1 MQESSQHTSQPNKS
15 ARFKALGEGFTCHS
29 ACYDISMS
37 DTFRVLIVDDHQEI
51 RTVLRA
57 ALETIEADF
66 ELLDVPSAEEA
77 IVEVVGTG
85 IDLLIADVGLPG
97 LSGLELYGKLKATYP
112 EMQVIIITGIE
123 DEEVH
128 QEIAE
133 LEPEASFYKPLKM
146 PEFLNAVRLTMG
158 LEPIEEEEEELVK
171 LTKENLHKDVTDR
184 IADLRGELGA
194 ISILVIE
201 HSGVIAA
208 ETGILPDNIYLTHV
222 LPTLLQVVGATNKI
236 SAYLG
241 QDQPETSWYFSAD
254 KYDLFWSAVSADYS
268 MVIITNPVEQN
279 TDLTWVLTTVKL
291 AVGEVSEI
299 ISNLE
304 EKPGKKP
311 PAEKKASK
319 QSSPKSKKP
328 SSSPAKADLP
338 KESSSGENGSAK
350 KTTKKS
356 VQTEDVDENEVHEFW
371 KAATLEEEISRI
383 DSPDSLS
390 FEQAQK
396 LGFIPDGENL
406 GS

>member
-1 MQESSQHTSQPNKS
+1 
-15 ARFKALGEGFTCHS
+15 
-29 ACYDISMS
+29 MS
-37 DTFRVLIVDDHQEI
+37 DKFRVLIVDDHQEI
-51 RTVLRA
+51 RTILRA
-57 ALETIEADF
+57 ALETIEADLD
-66 ELLDVPSAEEA
+66 LLDVPSAEEA

-97 LSGLELYGKLKATYP
+97 LSGLDLYRKLKATYP
-112 EMQVIIITGIE
+112 EMKVIVITGIE
-123 DEEVH
+123 DEQVH

-133 LEPEASFYKPLKM
+133 LGPEASFFKPLKM

-158 LEPIEEEEEELVK
+158 LEPIEEEQEELVK

-201 HSGVIAA
+201 HSGVVAA

-222 LPTLLQVVGATNKI
+222 IPTLLKAVEAASKI
-236 SAYLG
+236 SYYLS
-241 QDQPETSWYFSAD
+241 QDHPENTWYFAGD
-254 KYDLFWSAVSADYS
+254 KYDLFWSAVSENYS
-268 MVIITNPVEQN
+268 MVIITNSVEQN

-291 AVGEVSEI
+291 AVGEVYEI
-299 ISNLE
+299 ISKLE
-304 EKPGKKP
+304 DKPGKNP
-311 PAEKKASK
+311 PAQKKAS
-319 QSSPKSKKP
+319 QESSPKKKKS

-338 KESSSGENGSAK
+338 KEPSLGKNGSAK
-350 KTTKKS
+350 KSTEKS
-356 VQTEDVDENEVHEFW
+356 SPPEEVDENEVHEFW

-396 LGFIPDGENL
+396 LGFIPEGDNL

>member
-1 MQESSQHTSQPNKS
+1 MKGFSSCP
-15 ARFKALGEGFTCHS
+15 

-37 DTFRVLIVDDHQEI
+37 DKFRVLIVDDHQEI
-51 RTVLRA
+51 RTILRA

-66 ELLDVPSAEEA
+66 DLLDVPSAEEA

-97 LSGLELYGKLKATYP
+97 LSGLELYRKLKATYP
-112 EMQVIIITGIE
+112 EMQVIVITGIE
-123 DEEVH
+123 DEQVH
-128 QEIAE
+128 KEIVE
-133 LEPEASFYKPLKM
+133 LEPEASFFKPLKM
-146 PEFLNAVRLTMG
+146 PEFLNAVRITMG
-158 LEPIEEEEEELVK
+158 VEPIEEEEEDLVK

-201 HSGVIAA
+201 HSGVVAA
-208 ETGILPDNIYLTHV
+208 ETGILPDNIYMTHV
-222 LPTLLQVVGATNKI
+222 LPTLLKAVRATNKV
-236 SAYLG
+236 SYYL
-241 QDQPETSWYFSAD
+241 DQEIPENTWYFSGG
-254 KYDLFWSAVSADYS
+254 KYDLFWSTVTADYS

-279 TDLTWVLTTVKL
+279 TDLAWVLTTVKL
-291 AVGEVSEI
+291 AVGEVGEI
-299 ISNLE
+299 IAKLE
-304 EKPGKKP
+304 DKPGMKP
-311 PAEKKASK
+311 PPKKKASK
-319 QSSPKSKKP
+319 ESAPKKKKK

-338 KESSSGENGSAK
+338 KEPSSGKNGSS
-350 KTTKKS
+350 KKS
-356 VQTEDVDENEVHEFW
+356 EEKASPPEEVDENEVHEFW

-396 LGFIPDGENL
+396 LGFIPEGDNL